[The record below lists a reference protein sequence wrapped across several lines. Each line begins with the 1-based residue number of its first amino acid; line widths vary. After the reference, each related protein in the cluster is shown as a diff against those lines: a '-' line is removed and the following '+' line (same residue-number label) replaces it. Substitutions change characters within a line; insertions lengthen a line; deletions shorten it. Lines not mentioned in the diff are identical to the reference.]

1 MCVNPMLLTKNETAD
16 AEEPVHGIQPPSDQ
30 DLQLGSHLS
39 NNEVEQPVRGSGQG
53 YTLGAD
59 GQGHDLK
66 RLLSTHTNS
75 DHVTHTSGG

>member
-1 MCVNPMLLTKNETAD
+1 MPLTKNETAD

-39 NNEVEQPVRGSGQG
+39 NNEVEQPVCGSGQG

-59 GQGHDLK
+59 GQGHDLHG
-66 RLLSTHTNS
+66 LLSARI
-75 DHVTHTSGG
+75 D